1 MQKNLEY
8 LELFS
13 KFKIFH
19 KIKHLNAS
27 KILYIDDCITSCL
40 IAKKTLISKGY
51 LVEIEN
57 NVNFIFRKVE
67 KFIPD
72 IIIISISSNSYNAID
87 VLNLIQKKLLQRSL
101 ISIAITNYSD
111 KYDYYKISFY
121 FDFLISKPIESK
133 IFDFLDIGNKIY
145 IKNSKLKKVEKKKHL
160 QKVYYAYDR
169 SLESHK
175 NIYQNSLEQI
185 IINCDDKFKNWLNY
199 IKERKYKNH

>member
-1 MQKNLEY
+1 MQKN

-19 KIKHLNAS
+19 KIKNINAS

-40 IAKKTLISKGY
+40 IAKKILILKGY

-57 NVNFIFRKVE
+57 DVDFIFKKVE

-72 IIIISISSNSYNAID
+72 IIIISINSSSYNAID
-87 VLNLIQKKLLQRSL
+87 VLNLIQKKLSKRNF
-101 ISIAITNYSD
+101 ISIAITNYLD

-145 IKNSKLKKVEKKKHL
+145 INNSKLKKVEKKTHL
-160 QKVYYAYDR
+160 QKIYYAYDR

-175 NIYQNSLEQI
+175 NLYKKSLEQI
-185 IINCDDKFKNWLNY
+185 IINCDEKFKNWLNY
-199 IKERKYKNH
+199 IKERKI